1 MKAVFALLG
10 TIALAAGIGTA
21 LIVHPLPPFVS
32 VAGDEGREAWFSQE
46 DTPGAQWVRGIVRY
60 IDPGTGTVLLQTEKG
75 TMTLFA
81 SPQVLLSL
89 TEGETVSAYIAA
101 DELATTVTI

>member
-1 MKAVFALLG
+1 MKVVFAFLG
-10 TIALAAGIGTA
+10 TIALAAGICTA
-21 LIVHPLPPFVS
+21 FIVSPLLPFVS
-32 VAGDEGREAWFSQE
+32 VTGNESMEARFSPE
-46 DTPGAQWVRGIVRY
+46 DTPGVRWVRGIVRY

-75 TMTLFA
+75 TVTLFA

-101 DELATTVTI
+101 DEFATTVAT